1 MLPSKLQP
9 AAPTAGSGTKSSL
22 LGIFPKVQPFLMEG
36 ETAAAAVAVMPKK
49 LEFKLEEKEI
59 KEEEKEEEEKEEV

>member
-1 MLPSKLQP
+1 
-9 AAPTAGSGTKSSL
+9 
-22 LGIFPKVQPFLMEG
+22 MEG